1 MNESDAIEPMI
12 NSKNAM
18 DIILKSIDFLFYQ
31 ELFVQQKNQP
41 WWADF

>member
-1 MNESDAIEPMI
+1 MQNP
-12 NSKNAM
+12 
-18 DIILKSIDFLFYQ
+18 LKSIDFLFYQ